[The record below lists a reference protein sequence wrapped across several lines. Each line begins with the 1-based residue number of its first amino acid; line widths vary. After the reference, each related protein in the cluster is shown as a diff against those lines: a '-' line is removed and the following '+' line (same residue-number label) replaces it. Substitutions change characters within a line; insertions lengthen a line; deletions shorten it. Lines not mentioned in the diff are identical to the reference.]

1 MLLRWEDVSTS
12 IPNRRQ
18 KRLTGVACRFSFSRP
33 VAARCVGLQN
43 CRALD
48 RVRDAHCDWR
58 QLRRRRAG
66 GERDFEQTVGLRLTE
81 GNHRDDALPAAPP
94 WSTIPLP
101 GKLLN
106 INRHACESPS
116 CRARTSRSR
125 EVACDVGEPRQM
137 QKGPVASDV
146 LTV

>member
-1 MLLRWEDVSTS
+1 M
-12 IPNRRQ
+12 
-18 KRLTGVACRFSFSRP
+18 
-33 VAARCVGLQN
+33 QN

-48 RVRDAHCDWR
+48 HVRDAHCDWR

-81 GNHRDDALPAAPP
+81 GNHRGDALPAAPP
-94 WSTIPLP
+94 WSMIPLR
-101 GKLLN
+101 GQLLD

-125 EVACDVGEPRQM
+125 EVACDGGEPRQV
-137 QKGPVASDV
+137 QKGPAASDV
-146 LTV
+146 LTVWLRDTRDIQLSISMLYSLTRYEVCDWRSQ